1 MEQQSLSSQ
10 QLFELLEQVHKKLEA
25 VEREKTEPIAIIGV
39 GCRFPGNVNDPD
51 SFWNLLHEGIDAVT
65 EIPSDRWDIESY
77 YDPDPE
83 APLAA
88 YTLSLIHI

>member
-39 GCRFPGNVNDPD
+39 GCRFPGNVNRHLQ
-51 SFWNLLHEGIDAVT
+51 N
-65 EIPSDRWDIESY
+65 RK
-77 YDPDPE
+77 
-83 APLAA
+83 
-88 YTLSLIHI
+88 